1 METRGVLER
10 LEQELS
16 FVAGRRADPG
26 VEDLVRSRAREVLH
40 GLWEAGELQG
50 ATPEEAYAVRCD
62 GWTGTDE
69 DRRAGRVV
77 LRVAL
82 SPDRP
87 GQLDEHT
94 LVLETTATPEVPVLE
109 RSAALAA
116 AARLARER
124 LGVVRRVDLATVVAQ
139 DLEASEERLA
149 QLFDEAAASRSVL
162 LLREADVL
170 LAGPSQRRLRLTRAL
185 ERLSRGT
192 GVPYVLGSR

>member
-1 METRGVLER
+1 MDTRGVLEV
-10 LEQELS
+10 LEQEMA
-16 FVAGRRADPG
+16 FVAGRRPDPG

-40 GLWEAGELQG
+40 GLWETGELQG
-50 ATPEEAYAVRCD
+50 ATPQEAYAVRCD
-62 GWTGTDE
+62 GRTGTDE

-82 SPDRP
+82 SPEHP
-87 GQLDEHT
+87 GQLEEHT
-94 LVLETTATPEVPVLE
+94 LVLETSTTPDVPVLD
-109 RSAALAA
+109 RPAAVAE

-124 LGVVRRVDLATVVAQ
+124 LTVVRRVDLATVLAQ
-139 DLEASEERLA
+139 DLAAAEEQLA
-149 QLFDEAAASRSVL
+149 QLFEEAAASRSVL

-170 LAGPSQRRLRLTRAL
+170 LTGPSQRRLRLTRAL